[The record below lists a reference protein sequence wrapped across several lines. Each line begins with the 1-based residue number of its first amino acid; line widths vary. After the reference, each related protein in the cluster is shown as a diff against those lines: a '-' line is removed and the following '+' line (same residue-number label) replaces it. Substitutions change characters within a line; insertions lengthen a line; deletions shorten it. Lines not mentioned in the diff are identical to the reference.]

1 MQQQKLRDEYVPGE
15 RAGSRRQDQKTN
27 DEKRAGS
34 AFSCSFEVVE
44 MKRNKSSRKCSIA
57 LALVNVLALIYP
69 INLLLRA
76 KSVDENL
83 FATFLLIAS
92 VFLLALLDAI
102 SIVAVD
108 AAGTS
113 KHRYAAEESAGSEVS
128 SG

>member
-1 MQQQKLRDEYVPGE
+1 M
-15 RAGSRRQDQKTN
+15 
-27 DEKRAGS
+27 
-34 AFSCSFEVVE
+34 
-44 MKRNKSSRKCSIA
+44 
-57 LALVNVLALIYP
+57 YP

-83 FATFLLIAS
+83 LATFVLIAS

-113 KHRYAAEESAGSEVS
+113 RPTRGKGIGRL
-128 SG
+128 